1 MNHPAAEYVCNTMTI
16 KRSTISRRRA
26 LSGAATAGLGLPLLA
41 ACGDDGGGES
51 AAADPST
58 PATSSAEPRK
68 SGGPT
73 KSASSSAPAGG
84 GIPTADVPVGGGIV
98 LTDQQVVITQPTDGD
113 FHAFTAICT
122 HAGCP
127 VARVESE
134 IQCDCHGSR
143 FSIDDGSVVGGP
155 APEPLAPVEFTVT
168 GDQITLA

>member
-1 MNHPAAEYVCNTMTI
+1 MTI

-41 ACGDDGGGES
+41 ACGDDGGES

-73 KSASSSAPAGG
+73 KSAAASSSAPAGD

-98 LTDQQVVITQPTDGD
+98 LSDQQVVITQPADGE

-127 VARVESE
+127 VARVETE

-143 FSIDDGSVVGGP
+143 FSIEDGSVVGGP
-155 APEPLAPVEFTVT
+155 APGPLAAVEFTVT